1 VINKETLMAAT
12 PPPAPVT
19 SDAADAADFTTAL
32 LALRRTLY
40 QRALFLTQ
48 DRAAADDLAQA
59 TVERALVSR
68 ARFRLGSNLRGW
80 LLLMMRNLFIDDR
93 RRAVFHGG
101 SIDDDCPCLAP
112 DWTPGPIELLSDQDV
127 KEASCRLGKEQ
138 REIFTLAYVDRLSY
152 REIGR
157 RLGISQ
163 NATGGRLLRVRSRM
177 RALLE
182 VTYERRREELTGGG
196 RGQRSRHAI
205 AG

>member
-1 VINKETLMAAT
+1 MAAT
-12 PPPAPVT
+12 QLQGSGP
-19 SDAADAADFTTAL
+19 SEAAEFTNEL
-32 LALRRTLY
+32 LGLQRTLY

-48 DRAAADDLAQA
+48 DRTAADDLAQA

-68 ARFRLGSNLRGW
+68 ARFRSGTNLRGW

-101 SIDDDCPCLAP
+101 SVDDECPSPATP
-112 DWTPGPIELLSDQDV
+112 EWTPGPLELLSDQDV
-127 KEASCRLGKEQ
+127 KEASERLGEEQ
-138 REIFTLAYVDRLSY
+138 RQIFTLAYVDRLSY
-152 REIGR
+152 REIGQ

-182 VTYERRREELTGGG
+182 VTYERRRDELISGG
-196 RGQRSRHAI
+196 RGKRSRHAI

>member
-1 VINKETLMAAT
+1 VTNKETVMAAT
-12 PPPAPVT
+12 QLQGSAPP
-19 SDAADAADFTTAL
+19 DAAEFTTEL
-32 LALRRTLY
+32 LGLQRTLY

-48 DRAAADDLAQA
+48 DRTAADDLAQA

-68 ARFRLGSNLRGW
+68 SRFRSGTNLRGW

-93 RRAVFHGG
+93 RRAAFHGG
-101 SIDDDCPCLAP
+101 SIDDECPSPATP
-112 DWTPGPIELLSDQDV
+112 EWTPGPVELLSDQDV
-127 KEASCRLGKEQ
+127 KEASERLGDEQ
-138 REIFTLAYVDRLSY
+138 RQIFTLAYVDRLSY

>member
-1 VINKETLMAAT
+1 VTNKESVMAAAT
-12 PPPAPVT
+12 QHQVP
-19 SDAADAADFTTAL
+19 DRCAAAEFAAEL
-32 LALRRTLY
+32 LGLRRTLY

-48 DRAAADDLAQA
+48 DRTAADDLAQA
-59 TVERALVSR
+59 TFERALVSR
-68 ARFRLGSNLRGW
+68 ARFRTGTNLRGW

-101 SIDDDCPCLAP
+101 SVDDECPSPATP
-112 DWTPGPIELLSDQDV
+112 EWTPGPLELLSDQDV
-127 KEASCRLGKEQ
+127 KDASDRLGKEQ

-182 VTYERRREELTGGG
+182 VTFERRRDELVKGG
-196 RGQRSRHAI
+196 RGRRSGHAA

>member
-1 VINKETLMAAT
+1 MAAT
-12 PPPAPVT
+12 QPQAPVP
-19 SDAADAADFTTAL
+19 SDAADFTSEL
-32 LALRRTLY
+32 LGLRRALF

-48 DRAAADDLAQA
+48 DRTAADDLAQA
-59 TVERALVSR
+59 TVERALISR
-68 ARFRLGSNLRGW
+68 ARFRSGTNLRGW

-101 SIDDDCPCLAP
+101 TVDEECPSPATP
-112 DWTPGPIELLSDQDV
+112 EWTPCPLELLSDQDV
-127 KEASCRLGKEQ
+127 KDASDRLGEEQ

-152 REIGR
+152 REIGA
-157 RLGISQ
+157 RLGISP

-182 VTYERRREELTGGG
+182 VTYERRRDELTRGG
-196 RGQRSRHAI
+196 RGKRSGHAI

>member
-1 VINKETLMAAT
+1 MTATQLRAA
-12 PPPAPVT
+12 A
-19 SDAADAADFTTAL
+19 SADDREFGTEL
-32 LALRRTLY
+32 VGLRRTLY

-48 DRAAADDLAQA
+48 DRTAADDLMQA

-68 ARFRLGSNLRGW
+68 ARFRSGTNLRGW

-101 SIDDDCPCLAP
+101 SVDDECPSPATP
-112 DWTPGPIELLSDQDV
+112 EWTPGPLELLSDLDV
-127 KEASCRLGKEQ
+127 KEASDRLGEEQ
-138 REIFTLAYVDRLSY
+138 RQIFTLAYVDRLSY

-163 NATGGRLLRVRSRM
+163 NATGGRLLRVRTRM

-182 VTYERRREELTGGG
+182 GTYERRRDELVRGG
-196 RGQRSRHAI
+196 RAGRSSHAI